1 MVQKAFA
8 EAFSKA
14 PVPSVNM
21 AGTGGTG
28 RGGEAQDFLSLL
40 TVKAAKDL
48 QLDMS
53 VKR

>member
-1 MVQKAFA
+1 MVIAL
-8 EAFSKA
+8 SII
-14 PVPSVNM
+14 
-21 AGTGGTG
+21 
-28 RGGEAQDFLSLL
+28 GGEAQDFLSLL